1 VESVLGRGGMGVVY
15 KARQLKLSRP
25 VALKMI
31 SGGTPASASDLSR
44 FMHEA
49 EAVASLR
56 HPHIVQVYD
65 VGDLDG
71 LPYFTM
77 EYVEGGSLG
86 QKLAGIPQPAFRGG
100 RIGGDACP
108 SRAVGARRGNR
119 PPRFEAGE
127 HPPHRRRDPEDH
139 GLRTRAALPPGRYAH
154 PERRTRRDAQLHVAG
169 TSGGKARGG
178 GPAADVYSLGAI
190 LYELLTGRPPFRA
203 ESAAATLL
211 QVLHQDPSRLRG

>member
-1 VESVLGRGGMGVVY
+1 
-15 KARQLKLSRP
+15 
-25 VALKMI
+25 
-31 SGGTPASASDLSR
+31 
-44 FMHEA
+44 MHEA

-86 QKLAGIPQPAFRGG
+86 QKLAGIPQPALEARELV
-100 RIGGDACP
+100 ATLA
-108 SRAVGARRGNR
+108 RAVQAAHAAGSSTAILKPGTSSSPPTAPRRSPTSASRGTS
-119 PPRFEAGE
+119 AGR
-127 HPPHRRRDPEDH
+127 H
-139 GLRTRAALPPGRYAH
+139 AH

-169 TSGGKARGG
+169 TGGGKAGAA

-190 LYELLTGRPPFRA
+190 LYELLTGRPPFPRRVGGGDPA
-203 ESAAATLL
+203 PGACTRS
-211 QVLHQDPSRLRG
+211 PSRPRG